1 MNERVVLL
9 PQYKSFADHFILL
22 YTLAMHGIELP
33 LTIGNMEDTPRV
45 KIIDRILKGVG
56 YIHALRS
63 RDQSMQESYIN
74 MATIREIL
82 SIDKLLVCF

>member
-1 MNERVVLL
+1 
-9 PQYKSFADHFILL
+9 
-22 YTLAMHGIELP
+22 MHGIELP

-45 KIIDRILKGVG
+45 KIIDRLLKGVG

-82 SIDKLLVCF
+82 SIDKLLVCFQN